1 MAETPP
7 PSAPPPNPK
16 LPDNFT
22 LLQVTPALDGG
33 GVEEVTLDVA
43 AAVVAAGRRSLV
55 ASRGGAMEPR
65 LTAGGARLVRLPV
78 QSKNPLTM
86 ALNALRL
93 EGVIRRERV
102 SLVHVRSRAPAF
114 SALAAARRAKVPVV
128 ASYHGA
134 HSAHGALKRWYN
146 AVMTRGDVVIAN
158 SAFTRDHILAEHAV
172 DPARVVVIPE
182 GIDTARFDP
191 AAVAPER
198 VAAIRRAWGLR
209 DPKPRT
215 VILLAGRLTRLKGQ
229 RLLVEAIGRLPH
241 PEDVVVV
248 LAGGGGSDDHL
259 KEILAAAAVTGL
271 GDNLRLAGP
280 VHDMPA
286 AYLAADLVAA
296 PSTQPESFGR
306 TVAEAAAMGRP
317 VLAAAHGGPAE
328 IVVPGETGWLVAPG
342 DGDAWTAAIAQALET
357 PAERRV
363 AMGEHARQR
372 AKLLYSLSAMCD
384 ATFSLYRRLLEAR
397 E

>member
-7 PSAPPPNPK
+7 TSA
-16 LPDNFT
+16 LPDDFT

-43 AAVVAAGRRSLV
+43 AAVAAAGRRSLV
-55 ASRGGAMEPR
+55 ASHGGALEPR
-65 LTAGGARLVRLPV
+65 LAAGGARLVRLPV
-78 QSKNPLTM
+78 QSKNPVTM
-86 ALNALRL
+86 ALNAFRL

-102 SLVHVRSRAPAF
+102 SLAHVRSRAPAF
-114 SALAAARRAKVPVV
+114 SALAAARRAKIPVV
-128 ASYHGA
+128 AGYHGA
-134 HSAHGALKRWYN
+134 HAANGALKRWYN

-158 SAFTRDHILAEHAV
+158 SAFTRDHVLAEHAV

-182 GIDTARFDP
+182 GIDTERFDP
-191 AAVAPER
+191 AAVSAER

-209 DPKPRT
+209 DPEPRA

-229 RLLVEAIGRLPH
+229 RLLAEAIGRLPH
-241 PEDVVVV
+241 PEDVVLV
-248 LAGGGGSDDHL
+248 LAGGGGGDDYRD
-259 KEILAAAAVTGL
+259 EILAAAAVAGL

-280 VHDMPA
+280 VEDMPA
-286 AYLAADLVAA
+286 AYLAADLVVS
-296 PSTQPESFGR
+296 PSTQAESFGR

-328 IVVPGETGWLVAPG
+328 IVVPEETGWLAPPG
-342 DGDAWTAAIAQALET
+342 DGDAWTAALAKAIET
-357 PAERRV
+357 PADRRA
-363 AMGEHARQR
+363 AMGTHARQR
-372 AKLLYSLSAMCD
+372 AKRLYSLHAMCE
-384 ATFSLYRRLLEAR
+384 ATFDLYRRLLEAR